1 MLPVILKPV
10 GFSTFDREDWSQYR
24 ERLNLPEEEAVSEFY
39 RQVVY
44 DHFDHFNEHYPDFKI
59 DEYDIVIRLMSARN
73 ANDQIRFFRGE
84 IVDFW
89 ETQYD
94 EFEKTNHE
102 YIIFQTMSKARTFP
116 FPPII
121 VDPKRLYG
129 IGWRECGR
137 PLHLIEGTHRVS
149 YLRRMLARGL
159 ITPDSVHKFV
169 LLAPKDSAI

>member
-1 MLPVILKPV
+1 MLPVMLKPV
-10 GFSTFDREDWSQYR
+10 GFGTFDREDWSQYR
-24 ERLNLPEEEAVSEFY
+24 ERLNLPEEEALSEFY

-44 DHFDHFNEHYPDFKI
+44 DHFDDFNEHYPDFRI
-59 DEYDIVIRLMSARN
+59 DEYDITVRFMSAQE
-73 ANDQIRFFRGE
+73 ANDQIRFLGGE
-84 IVDFW
+84 TLDSW
-89 ETQYD
+89 GMQYD

-102 YIIFQTMSKARTFP
+102 YIIFQTMSKSRTFP

-121 VDPKRLYG
+121 VDPRRLNG

-159 ITPDSVHKFV
+159 VTPDSVHKFV
-169 LLAPKDSAI
+169 LLAPK